1 LLKQLKV
8 YFLEMSKLNVKR
20 ITGIKKRNKVKPF
33 KTFSDGYELGNTLT
47 QKWNSQS
54 NPSKVY
60 IGGYR
65 IHHGLVGALLGLAGL
80 ITEKPAI
87 TGLGV
92 KLALDDIDD
101 MPDWLN
107 FERNNMI
114 QYNDTSIPLGYNEF
128 A

>member
-1 LLKQLKV
+1 MNLKLK
-8 YFLEMSKLNVKR
+8 SHKLNVKR
-20 ITGIKKRNKVKPF
+20 ITNMQKLNKVKPF
-33 KTFSDGYELGNTLT
+33 KTFNDGYELGNVLT
-47 QKWNSQS
+47 KKWNLQPNS
-54 NPSKVY
+54 PKIY

-65 IHHGLVGALLGLAGL
+65 IHHGLVGILLGLAGL

-87 TGLGV
+87 TGLGI

-107 FERNNMI
+107 FERNNSI
-114 QYNDTSIPLGYNEF
+114 QYNYTSIPFGYNGF